1 MKILKKLS
9 SLLNRKIS
17 APTES
22 TVLADRIA
30 LLERNYLVLLK
41 RVLEIDGIKLV
52 TNKASALNSRILQ
65 TPNEDNHKGLH
76 DREPT
81 IH

>member
-1 MKILKKLS
+1 MNLLKKINSYFGKNKPKLDTATAE
-9 SLLNRKIS
+9 R
-17 APTES
+17 
-22 TVLADRIA
+22 VA

-41 RVLEIDGIKLV
+41 RVLEMDGIKLV
-52 TNKASALNSRILQ
+52 SKKAEALNTRVLQ

-76 DREPT
+76 EREPT

>member
-1 MKILKKLS
+1 MKLLKMLN
-9 SLLNRKIS
+9 SLWTRKEPKVDT
-17 APTES
+17 ATAER
-22 TVLADRIA
+22 VA

-41 RVLEIDGIKLV
+41 RVLEMDGIKLV
-52 TNKASALNSRILQ
+52 TRNTSEFNSRVLQ

-76 DREPT
+76 EREPT